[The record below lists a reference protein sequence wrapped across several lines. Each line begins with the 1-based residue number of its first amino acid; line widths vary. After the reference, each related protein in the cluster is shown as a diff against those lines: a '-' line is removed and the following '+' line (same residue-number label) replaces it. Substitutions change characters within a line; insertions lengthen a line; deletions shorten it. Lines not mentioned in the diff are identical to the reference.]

1 MRVVIVVVAVLML
14 GIVSAAWADQAK
26 PAVKVEKAD
35 VAVEYKRFDPQNL
48 PDPPPPLKPGEAAVC
63 VYHFGVEVDSQY
75 SYTEPGGTGQAAPNG
90 QPVKLEVKVEEVS
103 VRLSLGVTI
112 WLPKGADN
120 GLTAHEEGHRRIA
133 EHYYAS
139 ADALANGLA
148 TKLVGQKVIGEAK
161 DLHAAG
167 RAAVD
172 RVNQK
177 LCADYLAAVNQ
188 PCERAQ
194 GAFDRLTDHS
204 RNERPTAEQAVG
216 LAIKEAAAKK

>member
-1 MRVVIVVVAVLML
+1 MPTMRFAMAVLAL
-14 GIVSAAWADQAK
+14 AVVLAGPGFVSAAG

-35 VAVEYKRFDPQNL
+35 VAVEYKRFDPRHL
-48 PDPPPPLKPGEAAVC
+48 PEPPPPLKPGEAAVC
-63 VYHFGVEVDSQY
+63 VYNFGVEVDSQY
-75 SYTEPGGTGQAAPNG
+75 SYHEPAEAPAADK
-90 QPVKLEVKVEEVS
+90 PVKLEVTIEEVS

-112 WLPKGADN
+112 WLPKDAEES
-120 GLTAHEEGHRRIA
+120 LTAHEEGHRRIA

-139 ADALANGLA
+139 ADRLAKGMA
-148 TKLVGQKVIGEAK
+148 SKLVGQKVTGEGK
-161 DLHAAG
+161 GLSAAG

-177 LCADYLAAVNQ
+177 LCDDYLAAVNQ

-194 GAFDRLTDHS
+194 VAFDRVTDHS
-204 RNERPTAEQAVG
+204 RKDKPTAEEAVG